1 VHEIYG
7 HKQFHYIKSFGLRR
21 HPSPPLSD
29 IVLVYFF
36 AVICSALVYVHL
48 IFCTLLFTS
57 LPSPTPLSSST
68 SRCLHLRPRVSA
80 IVSPQS
86 SSTLLPLYTPITYM
100 RPCLVYIVVYT
111 KPSNSPCLLRH
122 CPRPL
127 LRRLIYTALVYLHL
141 IVLTLSSTLLPI
153 AADYPTIVVYV
164 LPSCLLRIIRQH
176 SNRCL
181 LYQAIAPLTKIDTW
195 G

>member
-1 VHEIYG
+1 MHQIYD

-57 LPSPTPLSSST
+57 LPSPAPSPAPLSSST

-86 SSTLLPLYTPITYM
+86 SFTLLPLYTPITYM

-122 CPRPL
+122 CARPL
-127 LRRLIYTALVYLHL
+127 LRRLIYTALVYLNF
-141 IVLTLSSTLLPI
+141 IVLTLSSILLPI
-153 AADYPTIVVYV
+153 AAVYPTTVVYV
-164 LPSCLLRIIRQH
+164 LPSFLLLIIRQH

-181 LYQAIAPLTKIDTW
+181 LY
-195 G
+195 